1 MWVRFDTLR
10 LWKGGDAQ
18 NRAPLNQ
25 LERLFVEI
33 CEALCKMNG
42 EKSMCVRPDFF
53 FRQCAKIGVMFVE
66 ISRWWFFIIGEG
78 IDRRGANEPRNFYC
92 SIVWRIRKE
101 EEKQIMGKWTR
112 GEKEKGI
119 YGGTFLH
126 LWNRNL

>member
-1 MWVRFDTLR
+1 
-10 LWKGGDAQ
+10 
-18 NRAPLNQ
+18 
-25 LERLFVEI
+25 
-33 CEALCKMNG
+33 MNG
-42 EKSMCVRPDFF
+42 EKSTVF

-66 ISRWWFFIIGEG
+66 ISRWWFSIIGEG

-92 SIVWRIRKE
+92 SILHTTVWRIRKE

-119 YGGTFLH
+119 YDGTFLH